1 MTQISK
7 EEFKRFEE
15 DLKEIISL
23 RFEHV
28 NEAIKKIDSKMD
40 SMSQYQR
47 EVITDL
53 SKVNS
58 KAERAN
64 RRLDTVENDIQGIH
78 IILDGDKET
87 PGLIDDVRDVKNWI
101 KIKKKYWQK
110 FVMTLIALIVMT
122 GGGFILD
129 KLLR

>member
-40 SMSQYQR
+40 SMSNYQR

-53 SKVNS
+53 AKVNS
-58 KAERAN
+58 KAEKAN
-64 RRLDTVENDIQGIH
+64 HRLDTVESDIQDIRQT
-78 IILDGDKET
+78 LDGDKDN
-87 PGLIDDVRDVKNWI
+87 PGLTDDIRAIKDWI
-101 KIKKKYWQK
+101 QTKRKYWQK
-110 FVMTLIALIVMT
+110 FVMALIALIVMT
-122 GGGFILD
+122 GGGIVLD

>member
-78 IILDGDKET
+78 IILDGDKK
-87 PGLIDDVRDVKNWI
+87 PGLDR
-101 KIKKKYWQK
+101 
-110 FVMTLIALIVMT
+110 
-122 GGGFILD
+122 
-129 KLLR
+129 